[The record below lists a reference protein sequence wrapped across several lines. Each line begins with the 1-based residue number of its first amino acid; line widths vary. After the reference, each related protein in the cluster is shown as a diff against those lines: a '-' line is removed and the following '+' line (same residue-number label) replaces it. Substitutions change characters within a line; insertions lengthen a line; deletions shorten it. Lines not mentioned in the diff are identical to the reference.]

1 MVRYLIKDKNN
12 IKSIFRDAYYQA
24 ENLVN
29 SGKEIELVLSETKS
43 KRTTEQNK
51 WLWAVYKHI
60 VLFWT
65 DTGFMPDNLDNKLKF
80 INSDILHCWFK
91 CRFDV
96 KTTTK
101 LSTEDIG
108 KYIDKIQNL
117 MVEQTDG
124 EYEPIY
130 P

>member
-1 MVRYLIKDKNN
+1 MKIQNESQINYVFKTVYN
-12 IKSIFRDAYYQA
+12 QA
-24 ENLVN
+24 SNLLK
-29 SGKEIELVLSETKS
+29 SGKEVDLIVSEIKN
-43 KRTTEQNK
+43 KRTVEQNK

-60 VLFWT
+60 VIFWT
-65 DTGFMPDNLDNKLKF
+65 DTGFMPDNLDKKLKF

-108 KYIDKIQNL
+108 KYIEKIQNL
-117 MVEQTDG
+117 MVEQTNG

>member
-1 MVRYLIKDKNN
+1 MVSYLIKDKNN

-29 SGKEIELVLSETKS
+29 SGKEIELVLSETKN

-65 DTGFMPDNLDNKLKF
+65 DTGFMPDNLDKKLKF

>member
-1 MVRYLIKDKNN
+1 MKISN
-12 IKSIFRDAYYQA
+12 IQELKPVFREIYNQA
-24 ENLVN
+24 EALVI
-29 SGKEIELVLSETKS
+29 SGKEINLILSEQKN
-43 KRTTEQNK
+43 KRTIEQNK
-51 WLWAVYKHI
+51 WLWAVYKNI

-65 DTGFMPDNLDNKLKF
+65 DTGFMPDNLDKKLKF

-101 LSTEDIG
+101 LSTEEIG

>member
-1 MVRYLIKDKNN
+1 M
-12 IKSIFRDAYYQA
+12 
-24 ENLVN
+24 
-29 SGKEIELVLSETKS
+29 LSETKN

-65 DTGFMPDNLDNKLKF
+65 DTGFMPDNLDKKLKF

>member
-1 MVRYLIKDKNN
+1 MKIQNESQINYVFKTVYN
-12 IKSIFRDAYYQA
+12 QA
-24 ENLVN
+24 SNLLK
-29 SGKEIELVLSETKS
+29 SGKEVDLIVSEIKN
-43 KRTTEQNK
+43 KRTVEQNK

-60 VLFWT
+60 VIFWT
-65 DTGFMPDNLDNKLKF
+65 DTGFMPDNLDKKLKF

-91 CRFDV
+91 CRFDI

-108 KYIDKIQNL
+108 KYIEKIQNL
-117 MVEQTDG
+117 MVEQTNG